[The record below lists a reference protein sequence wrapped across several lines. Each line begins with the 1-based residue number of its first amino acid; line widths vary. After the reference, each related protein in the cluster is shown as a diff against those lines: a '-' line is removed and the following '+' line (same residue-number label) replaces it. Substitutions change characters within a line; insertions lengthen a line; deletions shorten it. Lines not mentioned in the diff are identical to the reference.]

1 MTPDIGR
8 LIVAGTLAPTPRRG
22 RASALNRFFNRL
34 WRALK

>member
-22 RASALNRFFNRL
+22 APERPFYPV
-34 WRALK
+34 